1 MGRRVLAHVIG
12 GLTGDREAGRVG
24 CGSSVRRLTR
34 ILVLAGCLAAAAAL
48 AVAVQAHEGAGR
60 PRCFGA
66 ASRDA
71 EHPCTNP
78 RLLHMV
84 RPSPRDAALM
94 PNAPCTPFY
103 RADQL
108 IVCRFGLQHADA
120 VETVA
125 LVGDSHATHWR
136 AAFEVVARARRW
148 EGLSITHTACPF
160 TNAVKLVRRTRRS
173 QCRRF
178 ARELIRWLGRHP
190 AVSTVVLAELTSSKG
205 VITRPGQGVFAA
217 EVAGYLAAWRALPR
231 TVRHLVVIRDTPQ
244 ITAGTLGCVERAMA
258 RHLAAGPACA
268 VPRASAVKPDP
279 AAVAASRLRTRPI
292 DVVRLNRFICDRAR
306 CYPVVGGALVYKDT
320 HHLTRVFGTTLG
332 PYLLRRLRRLMAAW

>member
-1 MGRRVLAHVIG
+1 M
-12 GLTGDREAGRVG
+12 
-24 CGSSVRRLTR
+24 
-34 ILVLAGCLAAAAAL
+34 AAPA
-48 AVAVQAHEGAGR
+48 AVAVQAHEGAAR

-71 EHPCTNP
+71 EHPCRNP
-78 RLLHMV
+78 RLQRVV
-84 RPSPRDAALM
+84 RPSPRNAAIT

-103 RADQL
+103 RADEL
-108 IVCRFGLQHADA
+108 IVCRFGVPHADA

-136 AAFEVVARARRW
+136 AAFEVVAQDRRW

-160 TNAVKLVRRTRRS
+160 TKAVKLVGQPRRS

-178 ARELIRWLGRHP
+178 TRELIRWFRRHP
-190 AVSTVVLAELTSSKG
+190 DVRTIVLAELTSTKG
-205 VITRPGQGVFAA
+205 VLTRPGQSVFDA
-217 EVAGYLAAWRALPR
+217 EVAGYLAAWKALPR

-244 ITAGTLGCVERAMA
+244 IGSGTLGCVERAMA
-258 RHLAAGPACA
+258 RHLPAGPACA
-268 VPRASAVKPDP
+268 VWRAGAIKPDP
-279 AAVAASRLRTRPI
+279 AAVAASRLRSRPI
-292 DVVRLNRFICDRAR
+292 DTVSLNRFICDRAR

-332 PYLLRRLRRLMAAW
+332 PYLLRRLRRVMAAW